1 MKEFLAVLKSCGYDA
16 YFVKDKAEALSL
28 AKSYIKPNMSVGLG
42 GSESVKEI
50 GLLDFLLEN
59 KEINISFVITDLKTA
74 GSSNPLSTGD
84 FIQGINKLRESK
96 KLFKFYWRAE
106 TGNLE
111 RFFDNLV
118 FTECSFNQDASY
130 GYSAGKYAYKGNF
143 TMKQIQFADRAKIS
157 LQMVPALKGTTSP
170 PKSTNVSTKYT
181 GFPKDSPLLVKPPPV
196 PTQSTDP
203 NLDMLKSEISRNK
216 RGGS

>member
-1 MKEFLAVLKSCGYDA
+1 MNIFYIVQEDGVTFSADCIESFGYRDIG
-16 YFVKDKAEALSL
+16 SL
-28 AKSYIKPNMSVGLG
+28 TEYTIESGAKVSDHYV
-42 GSESVKEI
+42 
-50 GLLDFLLEN
+50 LEN

-96 KLFKFYWRAE
+96 KPFKFYWRAE

-130 GYSAGKYAYKGNF
+130 GYSAGKYAYRGSF

-157 LQMVPALKGTTSP
+157 QQMVPALKGAASP
-170 PKSTNVSTKYT
+170 SKSTNVSTKYT

-203 NLDMLKSEISRNK
+203 NLDMLKSEINRNK